1 MTRPTLPALLISFLF
16 LPAFMAEFGI
26 SFFNELGDHNCR
38 YLHPDQHAAVSREFL
53 TCSLLIDAAD
63 EFYLTA
69 GDESVTIPAG
79 TESFVCPIPKN
90 NSASWQVIG
99 NTASSK
105 HISAKS
111 KQYEKRLS
119 EIAAITKPANSA
131 HQHVILSRYADT
143 CYYLNAWILVTL
155 PAERKG
161 KWPKDINSTSRQ
173 KALVQNARRRYYI
186 EGDTLMSKNTPS
198 TNAKRVVTKFR
209 GMTSKRRPCWTQK
222 EALAYAIA
230 HERQTHEGL
239 ARTVS
244 KLRDVCRCRT
254 PLPRLPKR
262 KVGALCAQR
271 SLLLQSESLKLSSQR
286 DR

>member
-198 TNAKRVVTKFR
+198 TNAKSVVTKFR